1 MSDGRLEGCATW
13 WHHALGWNRLC
24 QMSNHLLNDGR
35 IVQNIWTMLLRRFLS
50 IFLLFVVGGNIRIF
64 WLFFLSEGWCWCG
77 LIVCSTVAGFLT
89 ADRLIFT
96 RCDRQHGLWELNDIL
111 LGYLLLKHV
120 IVGQRSFFDRKFQ
133 WVEYFITFSLL
144 EKEIIIV
151 DFRTLL
157 MIRVHLS
164 ISVKVLNRG
173 RIRIC
178 LLLHLLLLLLLF
190 LLVS

>member
-1 MSDGRLEGCATW
+1 M
-13 WHHALGWNRLC
+13 
-24 QMSNHLLNDGR
+24 LN
-35 IVQNIWTMLLRRFLS
+35 
-50 IFLLFVVGGNIRIF
+50 
-64 WLFFLSEGWCWCG
+64 
-77 LIVCSTVAGFLT
+77 
-89 ADRLIFT
+89 
-96 RCDRQHGLWELNDIL
+96 
-111 LGYLLLKHV
+111 YLLIILEEV
-120 IVGQRSFFDRKFQ
+120 VVGQRSLLDGELE
-133 WVEYFITFSLL
+133 WIEYFVTFSLL

-164 ISVKVLNRG
+164 TAVKVLNRG